1 MNKINS
7 SDLWLVLDIGTTEL
21 KGALMNSEGVI
32 QEESSRPNQTYTPS
46 SGFEEQ
52 KAENWWEKACEIL
65 SELGYSETEVNQFK
79 TKGVV

>member
-32 QEESSRPNQTYTPS
+32 QKESSRPNRLIPLLQVS
-46 SGFEEQ
+46 KSR
-52 KAENWWEKACEIL
+52 KL
-65 SELGYSETEVNQFK
+65 K
-79 TKGVV
+79 TGGKKHVKFFLN